1 MRKQAHVPSGW
12 QVVHLGDV
20 AEVNGCQWDPTE
32 SSPILYLDLNSIVA
46 PGRLSG
52 PKELAACNAPS
63 RARRRV
69 KTGDI
74 LVSTVRPYLRGF
86 ARVVEAPPNLIASTG
101 FAVLAPR
108 PEANGSFL
116 YHHIM
121 ANPFVRHLEAS
132 MTGQAYPAVR
142 PGDVL
147 AYRFQIPP
155 LSEQRAIA
163 AVLDSIDEAIER
175 TEAVVAAIERLR
187 DALLHELL
195 TRGVPGWH
203 TEWKHAP
210 GIGTIPACWD
220 VKRLGEVAEVTFS
233 SVDKKTASNELS
245 VQLCNYTDVFYNR
258 RIRPGMSF
266 MAATAT
272 QTECERWS
280 LRRNDVLF
288 TKDSETPDEIGIPT
302 HVAEDMPDVVCGYHL
317 ALARPHAH
325 CADGA
330 FLTEALRSSASRRQF
345 SRIANGVTRF
355 GLTLGATRS
364 FSVGLPP
371 LAEQQVIATLL
382 DSADNAIE
390 RGHAEREGLQSLK
403 SSAEE
408 ALLTGKVRA
417 IASELR
423 KGEA

>member
-1 MRKQAHVPSGW
+1 MPSGW

-46 PGRLSG
+46 PGRLSC

-108 PEANGSFL
+108 PKANGSFL

-155 LSEQRAIA
+155 LAEQRAIA

-175 TEAVVAAIERLR
+175 TEAMVAATERLR
-187 DALLHELL
+187 DILLHELL

-203 TEWKHAP
+203 TEWKDAP

-220 VKRLGEVAEVTFS
+220 VKRLGDVCSPPKYGAGAPAQPYNPAMPRYVRITDLTEDGRLRTGDARSAVPSQVMGYELETGDLLFARSGATVGKTYLYHPQDGPCVFAGYLIRFRPLRSIAQAKFLEDWTHTHTYRRWVASMFRAGAQPNINAMEYASMRIPLPPLPEQRTIAALLS
-233 SVDKKTASNELS
+233 SVD
-245 VQLCNYTDVFYNR
+245 
-258 RIRPGMSF
+258 
-266 MAATAT
+266 ATK
-272 QTECERWS
+272 EGSR
-280 LRRNDVLF
+280 
-288 TKDSETPDEIGIPT
+288 
-302 HVAEDMPDVVCGYHL
+302 AEVD
-317 ALARPHAH
+317 
-325 CADGA
+325 
-330 FLTEALRSSASRRQF
+330 ALRSLKASAS
-345 SRIANGVTRF
+345 
-355 GLTLGATRS
+355 
-364 FSVGLPP
+364 
-371 LAEQQVIATLL
+371 
-382 DSADNAIE
+382 D
-390 RGHAEREGLQSLK
+390 
-403 SSAEE
+403 
-408 ALLTGKVRA
+408 ALLTGQVRTKDYYER
-417 IASELR
+417 SLHTQ
-423 KGEA
+423 